1 MRGVRTDGGC
11 ISVNAD
17 IARVVSWVGDTA
29 HSRNEGHTQSTQG
42 VLFHCLH
49 LFPSLTMS
57 SHECP
62 YLFISASI
70 LHLSVCPSCFPTTVL
85 LASVCSFLL
94 MVLPGISCVQ
104 NLGPHIWY
112 IPGPWTRSTVG
123 PVERGAALRSTSL
136 RPPGDFLLLPQED
149 LGP

>member
-1 MRGVRTDGGC
+1 M
-11 ISVNAD
+11 NAE

-29 HSRNEGHTQSTQG
+29 QSRNEGHTQSTQG
-42 VLFHCLH
+42 VLCHCLC

-70 LHLSVCPSCFPTTVL
+70 LHLSICPSHSPTPVL
-85 LASVCSFLL
+85 PAPICSFLL
-94 MVLPGISCVQ
+94 MVLPSISCLQ

-112 IPGPWTRSTVG
+112 IPVPWTRSTVG
-123 PVERGAALRSTSL
+123 PVERGAALRCTSL
-136 RPPGDFLLLPQED
+136 RPPGDFLLVPQED
-149 LGP
+149 LGPRDPWPMSQTLI